1 MDPKYIILICAGAVL
16 VIALIVVAVLLR
28 RHRRKGEGERA
39 EEVKIIDGVR
49 YTKNDVIATPAG
61 QANITLRPGDFLLE
75 QGKSVTAEQGGRFLP
90 GKYTVLAT
98 GEQTQV
104 FNCALAATCA
114 NTNTETPSSSATA
127 KRSAPFRARSSFAET

>member
-16 VIALIVVAVLLR
+16 VIALIIVAVLLR

-98 GEQTQV
+98 GEQTQSFKLRLGGYV
-104 FNCALAATCA
+104 REYEHGDTVVVGNG
-114 NTNTETPSSSATA
+114 ETVSAV
-127 KRSAPFRARSSFAET
+127 SCSVIFR